1 MATYN
6 YYFDICAICI
16 LSTIAIMTLFRKW
29 VPTYQNHAFLALFAA
44 IAMTVISER
53 TETFLQMNPQPGV
66 IYPYAEKLAGS
77 FYFTFHLLS
86 AAFYL
91 IYVLAVMNIPVRFR
105 HDFFSIFLAFF
116 AGLALVVFNWFD
128 PVMFYYDEAGLYHRA
143 PFMILFYLF
152 GCHYVLGGLIV
163 LYRRRRR
170 LQRRMVNI
178 MVSYILLII
187 FGMII
192 QAAFPKMLTEGFFST
207 ISLLLTYITIQ
218 SPSEMID
225 EEVEVLNRRAFL
237 ASASMQMDRKKP
249 FITIYIGVDHVLA
262 MSQALGDIQLQ
273 NLMKM
278 MADSLKIY
286 RKDMF
291 LYRYSDNTYVMM
303 MRRPDPEAAQQTMQ
317 ELVERFSRPWKFK
330 NNSIHVDFYL
340 WMLEYPQQFGS
351 IDDLV
356 NRNEMIMKP
365 ENRRG
370 QVIVQVDQIDF
381 MRDINLRNFVS
392 LAMKAVQEGSA
403 EVRYIPVF
411 RLEEQKVRALEAVC
425 FFPASDG
432 EWLNGHDFITSN
444 DHSRAVAEVDM
455 YVLEKVCRFLH
466 ERPSVRENVYG
477 VSMKISMMKF
487 LSQNFEAC
495 VDEILK
501 KYGIDPQRI
510 YFKLSETTFSSLPED
525 GIKKMQQLEG
535 KGYHFL
541 IDDVGIGFSDMY
553 HLINAQAVSVNLN
566 SSLIR
571 VASESVRAGAMV
583 KDLVKMIHD
592 SHQRIGAEGVDTAW
606 QAEILKT
613 LDCDFAQG
621 DHYSRPLREDR
632 LMTFLQEH

>member
-1 MATYN
+1 MATYT

-105 HDFFSIFLAFF
+105 HDFFPIFLAFF

-278 MADSLKIY
+278 MADSLKQCHLD
-286 RKDMF
+286 K
-291 LYRYSDNTYVMM
+291 
-303 MRRPDPEAAQQTMQ
+303 
-317 ELVERFSRPWKFK
+317 
-330 NNSIHVDFYL
+330 H
-340 WMLEYPQQFGS
+340 
-351 IDDLV
+351 
-356 NRNEMIMKP
+356 
-365 ENRRG
+365 
-370 QVIVQVDQIDF
+370 
-381 MRDINLRNFVS
+381 FV
-392 LAMKAVQEGSA
+392 
-403 EVRYIPVF
+403 
-411 RLEEQKVRALEAVC
+411 C
-425 FFPASDG
+425 
-432 EWLNGHDFITSN
+432 
-444 DHSRAVAEVDM
+444 
-455 YVLEKVCRFLH
+455 
-466 ERPSVRENVYG
+466 
-477 VSMKISMMKF
+477 
-487 LSQNFEAC
+487 
-495 VDEILK
+495 
-501 KYGIDPQRI
+501 
-510 YFKLSETTFSSLPED
+510 
-525 GIKKMQQLEG
+525 
-535 KGYHFL
+535 
-541 IDDVGIGFSDMY
+541 
-553 HLINAQAVSVNLN
+553 
-566 SSLIR
+566 
-571 VASESVRAGAMV
+571 
-583 KDLVKMIHD
+583 
-592 SHQRIGAEGVDTAW
+592 
-606 QAEILKT
+606 
-613 LDCDFAQG
+613 
-621 DHYSRPLREDR
+621 
-632 LMTFLQEH
+632 